1 MPFEDN
7 YTRRRVYVSRR
18 QKQRKRQ
25 HAVRLILFFL
35 ILGILLAVVLIC
47 GLIYKYQKEAR
58 SKISLPDEPQSIT
71 LNPEPETDGP
81 LLTEPETL
89 AVSELDS
96 LLQ

>member
-35 ILGILLAVVLIC
+35 ILGFIF
-47 GLIYKYQKEAR
+47 
-58 SKISLPDEPQSIT
+58 
-71 LNPEPETDGP
+71 
-81 LLTEPETL
+81 
-89 AVSELDS
+89 
-96 LLQ
+96 